1 MAELREITQDEF
13 KNILEAHRKW
23 VETWMKE
30 EREGKRA
37 DLQKANLSGA
47 YLEGANLQEADL
59 RGANLRRA
67 YLQRANFQG
76 ADLEAASLQGAFL
89 GSANLQGANLFL
101 VRGLNVPQVSQ
112 AENWE
117 LAFYDDDFLKKLAL
131 PPDHNKT
138 LKKKLAEL
146 EKEKKEAA
154 TKK

>member
-59 RGANLRRA
+59 RGANLE
-67 YLQRANFQG
+67 G
-76 ADLEAASLQGAFL
+76 ADLRV
-89 GSANLQGANLFL
+89 ANLQGANLSGAKL
-101 VRGLNVPQVSQ
+101 QKADLRYARGLEALQV
-112 AENWE
+112 
-117 LAFYDDDFLKKLAL
+117 KLA
-131 PPDHNKT
+131 NN
-138 LKKKLAEL
+138 
-146 EKEKKEAA
+146 
-154 TKK
+154 